1 MSLNTVPAKP
11 TARQPRGIVLLGDP
25 NQPGTRVP
33 WIDWDVEQNTWHSA
47 GTFRV
52 RLPVSALTAPI
63 DTNYVLGTNPI
74 QAQIYAGFPGNPDQY
89 GTSDLK
95 QLITGNVDNIQFD
108 PVRRII
114 ELSGRDYTSL
124 LIDAKTFDRWTNQT
138 ASEIATILAKRHG
151 LTPVVTAT
159 IGAVGKIYEIDKIH
173 DRHGSTEWELL
184 TWLASIYDYVAY
196 VQGMT
201 LYFGPRSTGSPQDTT
216 KLRQQYDDFTAQINA
231 QYARLAGLRQQRDSL
246 KASGDQAGS
255 DAADAQMT
263 TIESEIAF
271 SLEPRRQSVK
281 SQIAKA
287 AADGVY
293 ELTWQAPFGQG
304 SFQSNVLDML
314 FSRTLT
320 VGKGVIVQVH
330 SFNHKQKAGFSV
342 TYPTGKAKGAAPGTA
357 KAPAQ
362 VYTYLIANLT
372 QEDAQQRAMKIYN
385 DIIRHELK
393 MSAELPGDNILTPNT
408 MVSVSG
414 TQTPFDTMYYVESVN
429 RRMSM
434 DSGYTMNVR
443 GKNHS
448 LDTNVIPS

>member
-1 MSLNTVPAKP
+1 MTTLNIVPAVP
-11 TARQPRGIVLLGDP
+11 SARQPRGMVLLGDP

-47 GTFRV
+47 STFRM

-63 DTNYVLGTNPI
+63 DLNYVLSTNPI
-74 QAQIYAGFPGNPDQY
+74 QAQIFAGFPGNPDQY
-89 GTSDLK
+89 GTSDLQ
-95 QLITGNVDNIQFD
+95 QLITGNVDQIQFD
-108 PVRRII
+108 PVRRVV

-138 ASEIATILAKRHG
+138 ASQIATTLAKRHG
-151 LTPVVTAT
+151 LTPQVTAT
-159 IGAVGKIYEIDKIH
+159 TGAVGKIYEIDKIH

-184 TWLASIYDYVAY
+184 TWLASIYDYVVY

-201 LYFGPRSTGSPQDTT
+201 LYFGPKPDPKTSTPYALQWKNPDALTATT
-216 KLRQQYDDFTAQINA
+216 F
-231 QYARLAGLRQQRDSL
+231 
-246 KASGDQAGS
+246 
-255 DAADAQMT
+255 
-263 TIESEIAF
+263 
-271 SLEPRRQSVK
+271 
-281 SQIAKA
+281 
-287 AADGVY
+287 
-293 ELTWQAPFGQG
+293 QG
-304 SFQSNVLDML
+304 NVLDMS

-342 TYPTGKAKGAAPGTA
+342 TYPTGKAKGINPGTA
-357 KAPAQ
+357 KAPSQ
-362 VYTYLIANLT
+362 VYSYIIANLT
-372 QEDAQQRAMKIYN
+372 QQDAQARAMKIYN

-393 MSAELPGDNILTPNT
+393 MTAELPGDNLLMPNV

-429 RRMSM
+429 RRMSF
-434 DSGYTMNVR
+434 DSGYTMSVR

-448 LDTNVIPS
+448 LETTVIPS

>member
-1 MSLNTVPAKP
+1 MANLNIVPAVP
-11 TARQPRGIVLLGDP
+11 AARQPRGMVLLGDP
-25 NQPGTRVP
+25 NQPGTSVP

-47 GTFRV
+47 GTFRM
-52 RLPVSALTAPI
+52 RLPASALTSPI
-63 DTNYVLGTNPI
+63 DLNYILGTNPI
-74 QAQIYAGFPGNPDQY
+74 QAQIFAGFPGNPDQY
-89 GTSDLK
+89 GTSDLQ
-95 QLITGNVDNIQFD
+95 QLLTGNVDNIQFD
-108 PVRRII
+108 PVRRVV
-114 ELSGRDYTSL
+114 ELSGRDYTSI

-138 ASEIATILAKRHG
+138 ASEIATTLATRHG
-151 LTPVVTAT
+151 LKPQVTAT
-159 IGAVGKIYEIDKIH
+159 IGPVGKIYEIDKIH

-184 TWLASIYDYVAY
+184 TWLAGIYDFVTY

-201 LYFGPRSTGSPQDTT
+201 LYFGPKPDTSTATPYALQWKNPDALTATT
-216 KLRQQYDDFTAQINA
+216 F
-231 QYARLAGLRQQRDSL
+231 
-246 KASGDQAGS
+246 
-255 DAADAQMT
+255 
-263 TIESEIAF
+263 
-271 SLEPRRQSVK
+271 
-281 SQIAKA
+281 
-287 AADGVY
+287 
-293 ELTWQAPFGQG
+293 QG
-304 SFQSNVLDML
+304 NVLDMS

-372 QEDAQQRAMKIYN
+372 QEDAQQRAQSIYN